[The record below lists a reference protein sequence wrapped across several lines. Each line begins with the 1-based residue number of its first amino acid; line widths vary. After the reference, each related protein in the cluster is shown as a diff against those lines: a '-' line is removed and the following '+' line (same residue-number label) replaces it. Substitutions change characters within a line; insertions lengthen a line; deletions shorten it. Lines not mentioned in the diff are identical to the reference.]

1 METCFRNSHVS
12 YPPQSNAL
20 FAALPRNSNRD
31 TYPYQP
37 RLSPRADLKAVN
49 AGNPRTFRR
58 EAPVPPPDS
67 RWEVLDLVGLST
79 YRRPADQRWQ
89 QR

>member
-20 FAALPRNSNRD
+20 FAALPRKSNRD

-49 AGNPRTFRR
+49 AGNPGAGRGFLSGTLRTDIF
-58 EAPVPPPDS
+58 
-67 RWEVLDLVGLST
+67 
-79 YRRPADQRWQ
+79 
-89 QR
+89 